1 MTNRNS
7 GSIIL
12 EKKDNKRKPLAGVA
26 FRLEY
31 KNKNG
36 EWLDIDNHVCGNTA
50 VIEDNQGNIDENNA
64 PGILTDQDGRAAFTN
79 LALDQEYRITEIS
92 TQEGYNL
99 LAEPVL
105 VKLAYETASGQI
117 GNGKSLFYT
126 KDGKNYYKD
135 IIITI
140 ENNQTLVMPET
151 AGNGFFWLGM
161 AGMTVIFGTV
171 GAILVK
177 KERERR
183 KLQP

>member
-1 MTNRNS
+1 
-7 GSIIL
+7 
-12 EKKDNKRKPLAGVA
+12 
-26 FRLEY
+26 
-31 KNKNG
+31 
-36 EWLDIDNHVCGNTA
+36 HVCGNTA

-151 AGNGFFWLGM
+151 AGNGFFWPGM